1 MMAPANIQQ
10 PTVRAGGESTSS
22 NSGATLG
29 QTGEFSLI
37 NQITAGLEQGP
48 AVQVGPGDDGAVVAL
63 NGSLVCSIDTLVEG
77 VHFRRDWSLAH
88 EVGSKAV
95 AASVADLE
103 AMGATPVALT
113 ASLSAPKDLP
123 ASWARQCS
131 AGMAAEAVK
140 AKISIVGGDVTGSR
154 DVTIAVSVIGQL
166 EGRTPVRRSGAR
178 AGQVVAMIGRVGW
191 AAAGLAVLGRGFRS
205 PRVMVQ
211 AQKVPEV
218 PYGQGKVAA
227 VAGAT
232 SMIDISDGLLA
243 DLGHVADA
251 SAVGID
257 LHADAFEVPEP
268 MRAVAAATGKDPMS
282 FILAG
287 GEDHALVATFVADK
301 VPQGWTVI
309 GSVVDGAGEVL
320 LDGAGTGD
328 LFESGSGWD
337 HFG

>member
-1 MMAPANIQQ
+1 MAPAN
-10 PTVRAGGESTSS
+10 TRSAR
-22 NSGATLG
+22 SGPSDDDGSAATLG
-29 QTGEFSLI
+29 QTGEFALI
-37 NQITAGLEQGP
+37 EQITSGLEQGP
-48 AVQVGPGDDGAVVAL
+48 AVQVGPGDDGAVIAV

-77 VHFRRDWSLAH
+77 VHFRRDWSLPH

-123 ASWARQCS
+123 SSWARQCS
-131 AGMAAEAVK
+131 AGMRVEAEK
-140 AKISIVGGDVTGSR
+140 AGLSIVGGDVTGSR
-154 DVTIAVSVIGQL
+154 DITIAVSVLGQL
-166 EGRTPVRRSGAR
+166 EGRDPVRRGGAR
-178 AGQVVAMIGRVGW
+178 AGQAVAMVGRVGW

-227 VAGAT
+227 LAGAS

-243 DLGHVADA
+243 DLGHIAAASGVA
-251 SAVGID
+251 ID
-257 LHADAFEVPEP
+257 LRADAFDVPEP

-287 GEDHALVATFVADK
+287 GEDHALVATFPAER
-301 VPQGWTVI
+301 VPEGWSVI
-309 GSVVDGAGEVL
+309 GAVVDGAGEVL
-320 LDGAGTGD
+320 LDGAGTTD
-328 LFESGSGWD
+328 LFEAGSGWD